1 MEAVLALRILADEA
15 TKLYRSKVDNWLKT
29 CDRVYLGSLVGAV
42 NPVMT
47 HQINYD
53 FPNSAETLLELDN
66 YGILRAVVHADD
78 RKS

>member
-1 MEAVLALRILADEA
+1 MEAVLSLPTLADEA
-15 TKLYRSKVDNWLKT
+15 TKLYRYKVDNWLKT

-53 FPNSAETLLELDN
+53 FPNSVLTTVGA
-66 YGILRAVVHADD
+66 G
-78 RKS
+78 